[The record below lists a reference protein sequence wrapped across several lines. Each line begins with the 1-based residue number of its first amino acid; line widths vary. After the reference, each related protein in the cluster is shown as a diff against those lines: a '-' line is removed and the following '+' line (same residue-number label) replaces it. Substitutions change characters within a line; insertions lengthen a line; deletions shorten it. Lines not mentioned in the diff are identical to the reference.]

1 MKNYQAIS
9 KIRLINN
16 EPSIALFHQLEA
28 FVETRGYGDMFGF
41 NIEGG
46 HEQPAPAPLSP
57 SEGFTI
63 NLEEGELLTS
73 IPESFAVHLAI
84 EEPIVKEWPGITKL
98 AQLFDYYFEFIPKD
112 NLVSFLHEVCI

>member
-1 MKNYQAIS
+1 MKNHQTIS
-9 KIRLINN
+9 KIRLVNN
-16 EPSIALFHQLEA
+16 EPSLALFHQLEA
-28 FVETRGYGDMFGF
+28 FVETRDYGDMFGF

-46 HEQPAPAPLSP
+46 YEEQAPTPLTP

-73 IPESFAVHLAI
+73 LPELFASRMAS
-84 EEPIVKEWPGITKL
+84 EETATKEWPGITKF

-112 NLVSFLHEVCI
+112 KLVSFLHEVCS